1 MYVSNHFRLET
12 SSPKGTS
19 FQASKDLSLALKP
32 KNLSAVIYLVWKHR
46 SLIRSLHDYYS
57 NAILWIYSSFTH
69 TVLTQNTSKCGHRI
83 LMYSGRILSWY
94 KSRKHRKEWLSS
106 IVKKQTKLAC
116 YVSPFSDGRRA
127 HAAILLSHNETL
139 ETQSEPARAGQNPWL
154 QKCSTAVLSSTIS
167 TW

>member
-1 MYVSNHFRLET
+1 MIYVPNHFRLET
-12 SSPKGTS
+12 SFPKGTS
-19 FQASKDLSLALKP
+19 FQASKDLCLWPSSQKTFLQLF
-32 KNLSAVIYLVWKHR
+32 IYLVWKHR
-46 SLIRSLHDYYS
+46 SLIRSLHDYCS

-139 ETQSEPARAGQNPWL
+139 ETQSEPARAG
-154 QKCSTAVLSSTIS
+154 
-167 TW
+167 